1 MTLEEQATQLLV
13 ENGWSEPK
21 VTKADLAGSASDM
34 DAIVNGPR
42 WLSRMVARKHGV
54 RLR

>member
-1 MTLEEQATQLLV
+1 MTLEEQADKILA
-13 ENGWSEPK
+13 ENGWVEPR
-21 VTKADLAGSASDM
+21 VTFADPAGTATDM

-42 WLSRMVARKHGV
+42 WLSRLVARKHGV